1 MYESEGC
8 KFQSELGSD
17 KTAAQILTNYPDNV
31 SDAELCYAGATSF
44 DNDAKTLRKIHEAAE
59 ARVTE
64 QPTRLVR
71 TIGRWSLVAL
81 IINTM
86 IGASIFG
93 LPALIAAR
101 LGRWSPL
108 GFLAAF
114 AGIAVIAACMAEV
127 ASQFREAGGPY
138 LYARAAFGP
147 FLAIQN
153 GWLTWLSRIAAVS
166 AVANLFITYL
176 GEFFPSVKQPL
187 ARAAVLTILI
197 GFLAAVNYRGVT
209 GGNWVSNFFTVTKVT
224 LLSFF
229 ILAGL
234 AALLL
239 HPAIRVTPP
248 ATPTTAA
255 DWFEA
260 LLLMI
265 YSYGGFEAALIASGE
280 TRDARKDIPF
290 ALFTAIAATTLLYI
304 AVQYLVIHTIPN
316 AGASSAPVV
325 DSARRFLSPLGV
337 QVVAAGTLVSAY
349 GYLSANMLHTPRIT
363 FAMGERGDFPA
374 FFGKVHPRFRTPH
387 VSIMIFA
394 AILLFFSIAGNF
406 RWNAMLSSVARLF
419 VYGSVAAA
427 LSVLRRKQPDA
438 DRFRLPFGITIA
450 VLALIFTGV
459 MVTRM
464 HFGELIVISITAG
477 LAFVNWLWARKRA
490 DASKT
495 KNEALL

>member
-1 MYESEGC
+1 
-8 KFQSELGSD
+8 
-17 KTAAQILTNYPDNV
+17 
-31 SDAELCYAGATSF
+31 
-44 DNDAKTLRKIHEAAE
+44 
-59 ARVTE
+59 
-64 QPTRLVR
+64 
-71 TIGRWSLVAL
+71 VAL

-138 LYARAAFGP
+138 LYARAAFGS

-176 GEFFPSVKQPL
+176 SEFFPGVKAPFV
-187 ARAAVLTILI
+187 RAAILTILI

-209 GGNWVSNFFTVTKVT
+209 GGNWVSNFFTATKVT
-224 LLSFF
+224 LLTFF
-229 ILAGL
+229 IVAGL
-234 AALLL
+234 VALLL
-239 HPAIRVTPP
+239 HPGIRVLPP
-248 ATPTTAA
+248 ATPTTAT
-255 DWFEA
+255 DWFDA

-280 TRDARKDIPF
+280 TRDARRDIPF
-290 ALFTAIAATTLLYI
+290 ALFTAIAATTVLYI
-304 AVQYLVIHTIPN
+304 AVQYLVIHTIPD
-316 AGASSAPVV
+316 AGASITPVV

-337 QVVAAGTLVSAY
+337 QIVAAGTLVSAY

-374 FFGKVHPRFRTPH
+374 FFGKIHPRFRTPS
-387 VSIMIFA
+387 VSIVIFA
-394 AILLFFSIAGNF
+394 VVLLTFSIAGNF
-406 RWNAMLSSVARLF
+406 KWNAMLSSVARLF

-427 LSVLRRKQPDA
+427 LPALRKKHPQA
-438 DRFRLPFGITIA
+438 DRFRLPFGNSIAAITLLFCL
-450 VLALIFTGV
+450 VL
-459 MVTRM
+459 VTRM
-464 HFGELIVISITAG
+464 HTGEFIVILITAA
-477 LAFVNWLWARKRA
+477 LAFINWLWTRNRVAIP
-490 DASKT
+490 
-495 KNEALL
+495 

>member
-1 MYESEGC
+1 M
-8 KFQSELGSD
+8 
-17 KTAAQILTNYPDNV
+17 
-31 SDAELCYAGATSF
+31 
-44 DNDAKTLRKIHEAAE
+44 
-59 ARVTE
+59 
-64 QPTRLVR
+64 
-71 TIGRWSLVAL
+71 AL
-81 IINTM
+81 ILNTM

-138 LYARAAFGP
+138 LYARVAFGR

-176 GEFFPSVKQPL
+176 SEFFPTVKSPFV
-187 ARAAVLTILI
+187 RAGVLTILI
-197 GFLAAVNYRGVT
+197 GILAVVNYRGVT
-209 GGNWVSNFFTVTKVT
+209 GGNRVSNFFTVTK
-224 LLSFF
+224 
-229 ILAGL
+229 I
-234 AALLL
+234 ALLAFFVITGITALFL

-248 ATPTTAA
+248 DTPTSPT

-265 YSYGGFEAALIASGE
+265 YSYGGFEAALIVSGE
-280 TRDARKDIPF
+280 ARDARKDIPF
-290 ALFTAIAATTLLYI
+290 ALFTAIAAATVLFI
-304 AVQYLVIHTIPN
+304 AVQYLVIHTVAN
-316 AGASSAPVV
+316 VAASSAPAV

-337 QVVAAGTLVSAY
+337 QIVVAGTLVSAY

-374 FFGKVHPRFRTPH
+374 FFGKIHSRFRTPH
-387 VSIMIFA
+387 LSIVIFA
-394 AILLFFSIAGNF
+394 VVLLLFSIAGNF
-406 RWNAMLSSVARLF
+406 KWNAMLSSVARLF

-427 LSVLRRKQPDA
+427 LPALRKKQPQA
-438 DRFRLPFGITIA
+438 ERFRLPFGNVFA
-450 VLALIFTGV
+450 ALALLFTGV
-459 MVTRM
+459 LVTRM
-464 HFGELIVISITAG
+464 HWGEFVVISITAV
-477 LAFVNWLWARKRA
+477 LALVNWMWARKQC
-490 DASKT
+490 DSFEPAS
-495 KNEALL
+495 

>member
-1 MYESEGC
+1 
-8 KFQSELGSD
+8 
-17 KTAAQILTNYPDNV
+17 
-31 SDAELCYAGATSF
+31 LCYAGATSF
-44 DNDAKTLRKIHEAAE
+44 DDDAKTSRQIHESAE
-59 ARVTE
+59 AHLTE
-64 QPTRLVR
+64 SSKGLVR

-81 IINTM
+81 IVNTM

-127 ASQFREAGGPY
+127 ASQFKEAGGPY
-138 LYARAAFGP
+138 LYARAAFGR

-153 GWLTWLSRIAAVS
+153 GWLTWLSRIAAVA

-176 GEFFPSVKQPL
+176 SEFFPGVKASL
-187 ARAAVLTILI
+187 VRAAVLTILI
-197 GFLAAVNYRGVT
+197 GFLAAVNYRGVI

-224 LLSFF
+224 LLAFF
-229 ILAGL
+229 IVAGL

-239 HPAIRVTPP
+239 HPGIRVTPP
-248 ATPTTAA
+248 ATPTTAT

-316 AGASSAPVV
+316 AGASSKPVV
-325 DSARRFLSPLGV
+325 DSARQFLSPLGV
-337 QVVAAGTLVSAY
+337 QIVAAGTLVSAY

-374 FFGKVHPRFRTPH
+374 FFGRIHPRFRTPH
-387 VSIMIFA
+387 LSIVIFA
-394 AILLFFSIAGNF
+394 VVLLLFSIAGNF
-406 RWNAMLSSVARLF
+406 KWNAMLSSVARLF

-427 LSVLRRKQPDA
+427 LPALRKKQPQA
-438 DRFRLPFGITIA
+438 ERFRLPFGNVFA
-450 VLALIFTGV
+450 LLALLFTGV
-459 MVTRM
+459 LVTRM
-464 HFGELIVISITAG
+464 HQKELIVISITSG
-477 LAFVNWLWARKRA
+477 LAFVNWLWARNRIEPPKT
-490 DASKT
+490 AS
-495 KNEALL
+495 

>member
-1 MYESEGC
+1 VEAFLTESPQG
-8 KFQSELGSD
+8 
-17 KTAAQILTNYPDNV
+17 
-31 SDAELCYAGATSF
+31 
-44 DNDAKTLRKIHEAAE
+44 
-59 ARVTE
+59 
-64 QPTRLVR
+64 LVR

-93 LPALIAAR
+93 MPALIAAR
-101 LGRWSPL
+101 LGRWSPI

-166 AVANLFITYL
+166 AVANLFIIYL
-176 GEFFPSVKQPL
+176 GEFVPGVRAPL
-187 ARAAVLTILI
+187 VRAGVLTMLI
-197 GFLAAVNYRGVT
+197 GFLAAVNYRGVAE
-209 GGNWVSNFFTVTKVT
+209 GNWLSNFFTVTKVT
-224 LLSFF
+224 LLGFF
-229 ILAGL
+229 IAAGFV
-234 AALLL
+234 AFAL
-239 HPAIRVTPP
+239 HPGIRVLP
-248 ATPTTAA
+248 AAASVTAT

-290 ALFTAIAATTLLYI
+290 ALFTAIAATTVLYI

-316 AGASSAPVV
+316 AGASSAPVA

-337 QVVAAGTLVSAY
+337 QIVAAGTLVSAY

-374 FFGKVHPRFRTPH
+374 FFGKTHPRFRTPH
-387 VSIMIFA
+387 SSIVIFA
-394 AILLFFSIAGNF
+394 AVLLLFSIAGNF
-406 RWNAMLSSVARLF
+406 RWNATLSSVARLF

-427 LSVLRRKQPDA
+427 LPVLRKKQPQA
-438 DRFRLPFGITIA
+438 DRFRLPFGIPIA
-450 VLALIFTGV
+450 ALALLFTGV
-459 MVTRM
+459 LVSRM
-464 HFGELIVISITAG
+464 HLGEFVVISITAA
-477 LAFVNWLWARKRA
+477 LAYVNWMWARKQATPSQATR
-490 DASKT
+490 
-495 KNEALL
+495 

>member
-1 MYESEGC
+1 
-8 KFQSELGSD
+8 
-17 KTAAQILTNYPDNV
+17 LTK
-31 SDAELCYAGATSF
+31 SSSG
-44 DNDAKTLRKIHEAAE
+44 
-59 ARVTE
+59 
-64 QPTRLVR
+64 LVR

-138 LYARAAFGP
+138 LYARAAFGR

-166 AVANLFITYL
+166 AVANLFLTYL
-176 GEFFPSVKQPL
+176 SEFFPGVEAPVV
-187 ARAAVLTILI
+187 RAAILTVLI

-209 GGNWVSNFFTVTKVT
+209 GGNWVSNVFTITKVT
-224 LLSFF
+224 LLTFF
-229 ILAGL
+229 IVAGL
-234 AALLL
+234 MALLL
-239 HPAIRVTPP
+239 NPTIRVAP
-248 ATPTTAA
+248 AASPTTAT

-290 ALFTAIAATTLLYI
+290 ALFTAIAVTTFLYI

-337 QVVAAGTLVSAY
+337 KIVAAGTLVSAY
-349 GYLSANMLHTPRIT
+349 GYLSANMLHTPRVT
-363 FAMGERGDFPA
+363 FAMGERGDFPT
-374 FFGKVHPRFRTPH
+374 FFGRIHPRFRTPYL
-387 VSIMIFA
+387 SILIFA
-394 AILLFFSIAGNF
+394 VVLLIFSIAGNF
-406 RWNAMLSSVARLF
+406 KWNAMLSSVARLF

-427 LSVLRRKQPDA
+427 LPALRRKQPQTE
-438 DRFRLPFGITIA
+438 RFRLPFGNLFA
-450 VLALIFTGV
+450 LLALLFTGV
-459 MVTRM
+459 LVTRM
-464 HFGELIVISITAG
+464 HRGEFIVISITAA
-477 LAFVNWLWARKRA
+477 LALVNWLWARNQV
-490 DASKT
+490 DSFESAS
-495 KNEALL
+495 